1 MIVKQSRQQ
10 TDFQGFLKNWRSFRK
25 MSQLDLAL
33 TADVSQ
39 RHLSWLETGR
49 SHPSREMVLRL
60 SEALE
65 VPLRDRNLLLTS
77 AGFAGIFSQKQL
89 DDPSMQ
95 PVLGVLKDML
105 EHHEPYPALVLDRL
119 WNVKMKNK
127 PADTLLGI
135 IGDADALWQAVGDSG
150 EHNIARLTIHP
161 NGLRQFISN
170 WGAVCGPF
178 IRRLKR
184 EALDSGD
191 AEVMEKYLELE
202 SIAGEIVDETPNQSL
217 LPVLPLEFELGDL
230 RLSLFSVISTFGTAQ
245 DITTDE
251 LRIETFYPTDE
262 ATTKFFSETMPC
274 EAIT

>member
-1 MIVKQSRQQ
+1 MIVNQSQQQ
-10 TDFQGFLKNWRSFRK
+10 TDFQGVLRNWRRFRK

-49 SHPSREMVLRL
+49 SHPSRDMVLRL

-65 VPLRDRNLLLTS
+65 VPLRDRNQLLTS
-77 AGFAGIFSQKQL
+77 AGFAGVFSQKAL
-89 DDPSMQ
+89 DDPGMQ

-119 WNVKMKNK
+119 WNVKMKNAA
-127 PADTLLGI
+127 ADVLFSI
-135 IGDADALWQAVGDSG
+135 AGDPDALWQAVGDSG

-170 WGAVCGPF
+170 WEAVGGPF

-191 AEVMEKYLELE
+191 AQVMEKYLEIE
-202 SIAGEIVDETPNQSL
+202 SIAGEIIDATPDQSL
-217 LPVLPLEFELGDL
+217 LPVLPLELALGSL
-230 RLSLFSVISTFGTAQ
+230 KLSLFSVISTFGTAQ

-251 LRIETFYPTDE
+251 LRIETFYPTDT
-262 ATTKFFSETMPC
+262 ATAEFFNETMKHSK
-274 EAIT
+274 TV

>member
-1 MIVKQSRQQ
+1 MIVNQSQQQ
-10 TDFQGFLKNWRSFRK
+10 TDFQGVLRNWRRFRK

-49 SHPSREMVLRL
+49 SHPSRDMVLRL

-65 VPLRDRNLLLTS
+65 VPLRDRNQLLTS
-77 AGFAGIFSQKQL
+77 AGFAGVFSQKAL
-89 DDPSMQ
+89 DDPGMQ

-119 WNVKMKNK
+119 WNVKMKNAA
-127 PADTLLGI
+127 ADVLFSI
-135 IGDADALWQAVGDSG
+135 AGDPDALWQAVGDSG

-170 WGAVCGPF
+170 WEAVGGPF

-191 AEVMEKYLELE
+191 AQVMEKYLELE
-202 SIAGEIVDETPNQSL
+202 SIAGEIIDATPDQSL
-217 LPVLPLEFELGDL
+217 LPVLPLELALGSL
-230 RLSLFSVISTFGTAQ
+230 KLSLFSVISTFGTAQ

-251 LRIETFYPTDE
+251 LRIETFYPTDT
-262 ATTKFFSETMPC
+262 ATAEFFNETMKHSK
-274 EAIT
+274 TV

>member
-1 MIVKQSRQQ
+1 MIVNQSQQQ
-10 TDFQGFLKNWRSFRK
+10 TDFQGVLRNWRRFRK

-49 SHPSREMVLRL
+49 SHPSRDMVLRL

-65 VPLRDRNLLLTS
+65 VPLRDRNQLLTS
-77 AGFAGIFSQKQL
+77 AGFAGVFSQKAL
-89 DDPSMQ
+89 DDPGME

-119 WNVKMKNK
+119 WNVKMKNAA
-127 PADTLLGI
+127 ADVLFSI
-135 IGDADALWQAVGDSG
+135 AGDPDALWQAVGDSG

-170 WGAVCGPF
+170 WEAVGGPF

-191 AEVMEKYLELE
+191 AQVMEKYLEIE
-202 SIAGEIVDETPNQSL
+202 SIAGEIIDATPDQSL
-217 LPVLPLEFELGDL
+217 LPVLPLELALGSL
-230 RLSLFSVISTFGTAQ
+230 KLSLFSVISTFGTAQ

-251 LRIETFYPTDE
+251 LRIETFYPTDT
-262 ATTKFFSETMPC
+262 ATAEFFNETMKHSK
-274 EAIT
+274 TV